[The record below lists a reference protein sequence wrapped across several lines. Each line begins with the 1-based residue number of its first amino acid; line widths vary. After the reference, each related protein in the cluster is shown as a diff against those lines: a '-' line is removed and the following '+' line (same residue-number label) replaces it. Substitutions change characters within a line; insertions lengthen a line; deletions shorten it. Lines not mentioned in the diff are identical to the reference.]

1 MIGVE
6 ANRIVYR
13 GDGITTSFPY
23 TFTVLEKADIV
34 VTLVDKERKKKT
46 LTGNYFIDMDKKEI
60 IYPGYAPGE
69 EPAEAERPPVLPE
82 GWYLVIQRKTKID
95 QQTSLG
101 DKWPFDVTEDA
112 LDKIT
117 RILQDLDTDSKRHLE
132 VSVEA
137 SGIDPMLPSP
147 KANMGFYWDETGTKL
162 VEGLN
167 PNAAS
172 ESAAAS
178 ASAAATS
185 ETNAAASA
193 NIAKAWSM
201 SDSSPDGV
209 FGNKSAKTWA
219 EEAKASASNSANSA
233 SASNSSAETAAY
245 YANKAMGYAEAP
257 RGQAPNGSTS
267 ARVWAEIAGS
277 KADAAASSASA
288 SASAS
293 ASSAS
298 DASTSASNAK
308 ISETNAANSATSA
321 AESAEKAKA
330 YIATTYSKAEVD
342 AKIPTKTSQLINDSE
357 FVDTDTLVGSEQNLI
372 AMIPTK
378 TSQLTNNS
386 GYITNAD
393 ISLEISAIKA
403 EVRADIPTK
412 VSQLTND
419 AGYITKSDITEGST
433 PDLTP
438 YMKKIA
444 DSDLDMRGM
453 KLKFS
458 TGTISSGFVGNQRPA
473 LIINASNSEGVNIK
487 GPGVLVN
494 GIPIATETDL
504 SDKLDKTGTADKA
517 TRDGAGNVITE
528 TYATK
533 ADVSGVVKSVNG
545 TKPDSNGNVS
555 ITVSGGSNVTVDT
568 TLSATSTNPI
578 ANKTVYSALGGKLG
592 KTETAYAATKA
603 TQDGAGNVI
612 ATTYIKT
619 VNNLKPD
626 LNGNVNISGGTGGNI
641 TVDSVLSPTSTNAIQ
656 NRVVQQEFTSVRATI
671 PTKVSQLTNDSG
683 YLTQH
688 QSLDGYVKTVNNTA
702 PDRNGNVTIALSGG
716 GGVSTSESNT
726 WTGKQTFQ
734 KMKFNFESYNA
745 PRISGAIDNPSES
758 VAVYNVQGNFTLDM
772 SELAGL
778 LSNGDATVFTAY
790 ITANGSY
797 TLSITN
803 AGTLKYA
810 GSATDLAITANGL
823 LLNIILIKSSNGVL
837 SSVAQA
843 STLS

>member
-1 MIGVE
+1 MIGAEV
-6 ANRIVYR
+6 NRIVYK

-23 TFTVLEKADIV
+23 TFTVLKKADIV

-132 VSVEA
+132 VSIEA

-193 NIAKAWSM
+193 NTAKAWSM

-209 FGNKSAKTWA
+209 SGNKSAKTWA
-219 EEAKASASNSANSA
+219 EEAKTSASNSANSA
-233 SASNSSAETAAY
+233 SASKSSAETADY
-245 YANKAMGYAEAP
+245 YANKARKYAEAP

-267 ARVWAEIAGS
+267 ARLWAEIAGS
-277 KADAAASSASA
+277 KADAAAS

-342 AKIPTKTSQLINDSE
+342 AKIPTKTSQLTNDSE

-378 TSQLTNNS
+378 TSQLTN
-386 GYITNAD
+386 
-393 ISLEISAIKA
+393 
-403 EVRADIPTK
+403 
-412 VSQLTND
+412 D
-419 AGYITKSDITEGST
+419 AGYIAKADITEEST

-444 DSDLDMRGM
+444 DSDLSMEGYRLFFPGAKVSSEPANSAPMLVIDTTRG
-453 KLKFS
+453 S
-458 TGTISSGFVGNQRPA
+458 R
-473 LIINASNSEGVNIK
+473 GVNIK
-487 GPGVLVN
+487 GPNVLVN
-494 GIPIATETDL
+494 GVPIATETDL
-504 SDKLDKTGTADKA
+504 SDKLDKTGTAA
-517 TRDGAGNVITE
+517 
-528 TYATK
+528 
-533 ADVSGVVKSVNG
+533 
-545 TKPDSNGNVS
+545 
-555 ITVSGGSNVTVDT
+555 
-568 TLSATSTNPI
+568 
-578 ANKTVYSALGGKLG
+578 
-592 KTETAYAATKA
+592 AATKA

-612 ATTYIKT
+612 ETTYIKT

-626 LNGNVNISGGTGGNI
+626 TSGNVNISGGAGGNI
-641 TVDSVLSPTSTNAIQ
+641 TVDSALSSTSTNAIQ
-656 NRVVQQEFTSVRATI
+656 NRVVQQEFTSVRAAI
-671 PTKVSQLTNDSG
+671 PTKVSQLANDSG

-702 PDRNGNVTIALSGG
+702 PDSNGNVTIAVSGG
-716 GGVSTSESNT
+716 ASTSESNT

-758 VAVYNVQGNFTLDM
+758 VAVYNVQGDFTLDM

-810 GSATDLAITANGL
+810 GSATDLAITAKGL
-823 LLNIILIKSSNGVL
+823 LLNIMLIKSSTGVL
-837 SSVAQA
+837 LSVAQA